1 MKRKKV
7 VFVHYTMGLTDG
19 VSLEIEK
26 RRYILKEM
34 GYEVKLVSGPR
45 QSGAD
50 FIIDELEYN
59 APIIRDIKENCFKN
73 FNKATLDSKNLIA
86 MIDKASKRI
95 EKAFLAY
102 HHKEKFDVI
111 FLHNM
116 FSLGLHISAA
126 SAFARIARKLN
137 IPVIATHHDFYWER
151 KDYLEPVNEEVADY
165 LETYVPPLQ
174 IDNIIH
180 VCINSLAQA
189 ELKRRKGISAVV
201 IPDVFDFKQKSWT
214 PDEYNSDLLQTIGVK
229 PNDLVILQATRI
241 VKRKGIELTVQ
252 FVRELEKHKDKLI
265 GKTLYNGKIITNDS
279 NIVLILT
286 GYAEEFDKQYL
297 KNLEDKITSAK
308 IKAKFINPFVG
319 AERSY
324 SEKKIYSLWD
334 VYVFSDLI
342 TYPSIFEGWGNQF
355 IEAIF
360 AKKPIVLFEYPV
372 FISDIKKE
380 GYFLI
385 SLGDKIRSNGVNN
398 LLEIDVSKVNKAA
411 IESIKVLTSKETNI
425 LLDRNFEIG
434 AKYHD
439 YNVLREF
446 LLTHV
451 KDI

>member
-1 MKRKKV
+1 MGRKKAV
-7 VFVHYTMGLTDG
+7 IVHYRVGLTDG

-26 RRYILKEM
+26 RRQILEEM
-34 GYEVKLVSGPR
+34 GCEVKLVSGPR

-50 FIIDELEYN
+50 FIIDKLEYDT
-59 APIIRDIKENCFKN
+59 PIMRDIKENCFKY
-73 FNKATLDSKNLIA
+73 FNKATLDSGNLID
-86 MIDKASKRI
+86 MIDEVSKRI
-95 EKAFLAY
+95 ERAFLAY

-126 SAFARIARKLN
+126 SAFARIARRLN

-151 KDYLEPVNEEVADY
+151 KDFLEPVNEEITEY

-174 IDNIIH
+174 INNIIH
-180 VCINSLAQA
+180 VCINSLAQT
-189 ELKRRKGISAVV
+189 ELKRRKGISAAV

-214 PDEYNSDLLQTIGVK
+214 PDEYNSDLLRTIGVK

-241 VKRKGIELTVQ
+241 VKRKGIELTIQ
-252 FVRELEKHKDKLI
+252 FVRELERQKDKLT
-265 GKTLYNGKIITNDS
+265 GKTLYNGKAITNDS
-279 NIVLILT
+279 NIVLILA

-297 KNLEDKITSAK
+297 KNLKDKINTAN
-308 IKAKFINPFVG
+308 IKTKFIHQLVG

-324 SEKKIYSLWD
+324 GDKKIYSLWD

-355 IEAIF
+355 IETVF

-385 SLGDKIRSNGVNN
+385 SLGSKIRGNDKNN
-398 LLEIDVSKVNKAA
+398 LIEIDVSKVNKAA
-411 IESIKVLTSKETNI
+411 IESIKALTSKETNI

-434 AKYHD
+434 ARYHD

-446 LLTHV
+446 LKTYV
-451 KDI
+451 

>member
-1 MKRKKV
+1 VDRKKV
-7 VFVHYTMGLTDG
+7 VFVHYRVGLTDG

-26 RRYILKEM
+26 RRQILEEM
-34 GYEVKLVSGPR
+34 GCNVKLVSGPR
-45 QSGAD
+45 QNGAD
-50 FIIDELEYN
+50 FIIDDLEFDT
-59 APIIRDIKENCFKN
+59 PVIRDIKENCFKN
-73 FNKATLDSKNLIA
+73 FNRATLDSGNLMA
-86 MIDKASKRI
+86 MIDEVSKRI
-95 EKAFLAY
+95 EEAFLAY

-151 KDYLEPVNEEVADY
+151 KDYLEPVNDKVAEY
-165 LETYVPPLQ
+165 LETYVPPAK
-174 IDNIIH
+174 IDNIKHI
-180 VCINSLAQA
+180 CINSLAQA
-189 ELKRRKGISAVV
+189 ELKRRKGINAVV
-201 IPDVFDFKQKSWT
+201 IPDVFDFKQKSWS
-214 PDEYNSDLLQTIGVK
+214 PDKYNSDLLQTIGVK
-229 PNDLVILQATRI
+229 PNDLVVLQATRI
-241 VKRKGIELTVQ
+241 VKRKGIELTIQ

-265 GKTLYNGKIITNDS
+265 GKTLYNGKRIIRDS
-279 NIVLILT
+279 SVVLILA

-297 KNLEDKITSAK
+297 KNLEDEITTAK
-308 IKAKFINPFVG
+308 IKAKFINPLVG

-324 SEKKIYSLWD
+324 EDKKIYSLWD

-360 AKKPIVLFEYPV
+360 ARKPIVLFEYPV

-385 SLGDKIRSNGVNN
+385 SLGNKIRSNGENN
-398 LLEIDVSKVNKAA
+398 LLEIDVSQVNKAT
-411 IESIKVLTSKETNI
+411 IESIKALTSKETNI

-434 AKYHD
+434 ARYHD
-439 YNVLREF
+439 YHVLREF
-446 LLTHV
+446 LTTYV
-451 KDI
+451 

>member
-1 MKRKKV
+1 MKRKKA
-7 VFVHYTMGLTDG
+7 VFVHYRVGLMDG

-26 RRYILKEM
+26 RRQILEEM
-34 GYEVKLVSGPR
+34 GSEVKLVSGPR

-50 FIIDELEYN
+50 FIIDELEYDT
-59 APIIRDIKENCFKN
+59 PIMRDIKENCFKY
-73 FNKATLDSKNLIA
+73 FNKKTLDSGNLIA
-86 MIDKASKRI
+86 MIDEVSKRI
-95 EKAFLAY
+95 EETFLAY

-151 KDYLEPVNEEVADY
+151 KDFLEPVNEEVAEY

-174 IDNIIH
+174 INNIIH

-189 ELKRRKGISAVV
+189 ELKRRKGISTVV

-214 PDEYNSDLLQTIGVK
+214 PDKYNSDLLQTIGVK

-241 VKRKGIELTVQ
+241 VKRKGIELTIQ
-252 FVRELEKHKDKLI
+252 FVRELERQKDKLT
-265 GKTLYNGKIITNDS
+265 GKTLYNGKAITNDS
-279 NIVLILT
+279 NIVLILA

-297 KNLEDKITSAK
+297 KNLKDEITTAK
-308 IKAKFINPFVG
+308 IKAKFINSIVG
-319 AERSY
+319 AERSCGD
-324 SEKKIYSLWD
+324 KKIYSLWD
-334 VYVFSDLI
+334 LYVFSDLI

-355 IEAIF
+355 IEAVF

-385 SLGDKIRSNGVNN
+385 SLGSKIRGNDKNN
-398 LLEIDVSKVNKAA
+398 LIEIDVSKVNKAA
-411 IESIKVLTSKETNI
+411 IESIKALTSKETNI

-434 AKYHD
+434 ARYHD

-446 LLTHV
+446 LTTYV
-451 KDI
+451 

>member
-1 MKRKKV
+1 MNRKKV
-7 VFVHYTMGLTDG
+7 VFVHYRVGLTDG

-26 RRYILKEM
+26 RRQILEGM
-34 GYEVKLVSGPR
+34 GCEVKLVSGPR
-45 QSGAD
+45 QRGAD
-50 FIIDELEYN
+50 FIIDELEYDTLD
-59 APIIRDIKENCFKN
+59 IRDIKENCFKY

-86 MIDKASKRI
+86 VIDEVSKHI

-102 HHKEKFDVI
+102 YHKEKFDVI

-116 FSLGLHISAA
+116 FSLGLHISTA

-151 KDYLEPVNEEVADY
+151 KDFLEPVNEEVSEY
-165 LETYVPPLQ
+165 LETYVPPTK
-174 IDNIIH
+174 IDNIKH

-189 ELKRRKGISAVV
+189 ELKRRKGISAIV
-201 IPDVFDFKQKSWT
+201 ISDVFDFKQKSWT

-229 PNDLVILQATRI
+229 PNDLVVLQATRI

-265 GKTLYNGKIITNDS
+265 GKTLYNGKRITSDS
-279 NIVLILT
+279 SVVLILA
-286 GYAEEFDKQYL
+286 GYTEEFDKQYL
-297 KNLEDKITSAK
+297 KNLEDEITTVK
-308 IKAKFINPFVG
+308 IKAKFINSIVG

-324 SEKKIYSLWD
+324 GDKKIYSLWD

-355 IEAIF
+355 IEAVF
-360 AKKPIVLFEYPV
+360 ARKPIVLFEYPV

-380 GYFLI
+380 GYFFI
-385 SLGDKIRSNGVNN
+385 SLGSKIRGNDKNN
-398 LLEIDVSKVNKAA
+398 LIEIDVSKVNKAA
-411 IESIKVLTSKETNI
+411 IGSIKALTSLETNI

-434 AKYHD
+434 TRYHD
-439 YNVLREF
+439 YNVLKEF
-446 LLTHV
+446 LTTYV

>member
-1 MKRKKV
+1 MKRKKA
-7 VFVHYTMGLTDG
+7 VFVHYRVGLTDG

-26 RRYILKEM
+26 RRHILKEM
-34 GYEVKLVSGPR
+34 GYEVKLVSGPK

-50 FIIDELEYN
+50 FIIDELEFDT
-59 APIIRDIKENCFKN
+59 PVIRDIKENCFKY
-73 FNKATLDSKNLIA
+73 FNKATLDSGNLMA
-86 MIDKASKRI
+86 MVDEVSKRI
-95 EKAFLAY
+95 EEAFLAY
-102 HHKEKFDVI
+102 HHREKFDVI

-151 KDYLEPVNEEVADY
+151 KDFLEPVNEEIAEY

-201 IPDVFDFKQKSWT
+201 MPDVFDFKQKSWT

-229 PNDLVILQATRI
+229 PNDLVVLQATRI
-241 VKRKGIELTVQ
+241 VKRKGIELTIQ

-265 GKTLYNGKIITNDS
+265 GKTLYNGKKITRDS
-279 NIVLILT
+279 NVVLILA

-297 KNLEDKITSAK
+297 KNLEDEITTAK
-308 IKAKFINPFVG
+308 IKAKFINPLVG

-324 SEKKIYSLWD
+324 GDKKIYSLWD

-342 TYPSIFEGWGNQF
+342 TYPSILEGWGNQF
-355 IEAIF
+355 IEAVF

-385 SLGDKIRSNGVNN
+385 SLGNKIRSNGVNN
-398 LLEIDVSKVNKAA
+398 LLEIDVSQVNKAT
-411 IESIKVLTSKETNI
+411 IESIKALTSKETNI

-434 AKYHD
+434 ARYHD
-439 YNVLREF
+439 YHVLREF
-446 LLTHV
+446 LTTYV
-451 KDI
+451 

>member
-1 MKRKKV
+1 M
-7 VFVHYTMGLTDG
+7 
-19 VSLEIEK
+19 
-26 RRYILKEM
+26 
-34 GYEVKLVSGPR
+34 
-45 QSGAD
+45 
-50 FIIDELEYN
+50 IDEV
-59 APIIRDIKENCFKN
+59 
-73 FNKATLDSKNLIA
+73 
-86 MIDKASKRI
+86 SKRI
-95 EKAFLAY
+95 EETFLAY

-151 KDYLEPVNEEVADY
+151 KDFLEPVNEEVAEY

-174 IDNIIH
+174 INNIIH

-189 ELKRRKGISAVV
+189 ELKRRKGISAAV

-214 PDEYNSDLLQTIGVK
+214 PDKYNSDLLQTIGVK

-241 VKRKGIELTVQ
+241 VKRKGIELTIQ
-252 FVRELEKHKDKLI
+252 FVRELERQKDKLT
-265 GKTLYNGKIITNDS
+265 GKTLYNGKAITNDS
-279 NIVLILT
+279 NIVLILA

-297 KNLEDKITSAK
+297 KNLKDEITTAK
-308 IKAKFINPFVG
+308 IKAKFINSIVG
-319 AERSY
+319 AERSCGD
-324 SEKKIYSLWD
+324 KKIYSLWD

-355 IEAIF
+355 IEAVF

-385 SLGDKIRSNGVNN
+385 SLGSKIRGNDKNN
-398 LLEIDVSKVNKAA
+398 LIEIDVSKVNKAA
-411 IESIKVLTSKETNI
+411 IESIKALTSKETNI

-434 AKYHD
+434 ARYHD

-446 LLTHV
+446 LTTYV
-451 KDI
+451 